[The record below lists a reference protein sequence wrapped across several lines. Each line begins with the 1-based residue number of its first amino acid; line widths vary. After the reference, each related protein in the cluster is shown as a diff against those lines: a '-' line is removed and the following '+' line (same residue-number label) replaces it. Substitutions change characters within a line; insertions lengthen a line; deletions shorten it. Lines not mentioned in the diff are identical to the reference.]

1 MHRDLNRPL
10 LQVEA
15 VLSDFLLRGS
25 LTPLGELLNFLND
38 RRRGAFTFAACE
50 LLPLSPERQLKGIKQ
65 DTLTVNRSQLVTL
78 ALLDEAQAAA
88 ERLLKASRSVVFYTA
103 QFAIQ
108 GELHV
113 NVDARDSDLMDDSR
127 DFYPL
132 SQATLFSLR
141 PIAQPIT
148 RQVPLL
154 MLQRAQVQAYHLRR

>member
-88 ERLLKASRSVVFYTA
+88 ERLLKASRPVVFYTA

-141 PIAQPIT
+141 PIAQPLT